1 MKRNM
6 STLDRI
12 IRTLVAILFTVLYF
26 TGVVPGTLG
35 IVLLV
40 IGVVF
45 VLTAILGWCPL
56 YAIFKLST
64 YKTK

>member
-12 IRTLVAILFTVLYF
+12 IRTIIAVLFAVLYF

-35 IVLLV
+35 VVLLV

-45 VLTAILGWCPL
+45 VLTAILGWCPIYGL
-56 YAIFKLST
+56 FKLST
-64 YKTK
+64 SKSK

>member
-12 IRTLVAILFTVLYF
+12 IRTLIAITFAVLYF
-26 TGVVPGTLG
+26 TGIVPGALG

-40 IGVVF
+40 VGVVF
-45 VLTAILGWCPL
+45 VLTAILGWCPI
-56 YAIFKLST
+56 YALFKLST
-64 YKTK
+64 SRSK

>member
-12 IRTLVAILFTVLYF
+12 IRTLIAILFAGLYF

-45 VLTAILGWCPL
+45 VLTAILGWCPIYGL
-56 YAIFKLST
+56 LKLST
-64 YKTK
+64 SKSK